1 MPNTTKRTKK
11 PAKPMPLVEEPVQV
25 EEVVQENSVKS
36 IFLSKTIWL
45 NILAIVALI
54 LQKKFG
60 FVLDESIQIEILGFI
75 NIALRMITKEAVT
88 WGK

>member
-11 PAKPMPLVEEPVQV
+11 SEKPMPLVEEPVQV
-25 EEVVQENSVKS
+25 EEVVQENPVKS

-45 NILAIVALI
+45 NLLAIVALV

-60 FVLDESIQIEILGFI
+60 FVIDEALQIEILGFI
-75 NIALRMITKEAVT
+75 NIALRMITKEPVT